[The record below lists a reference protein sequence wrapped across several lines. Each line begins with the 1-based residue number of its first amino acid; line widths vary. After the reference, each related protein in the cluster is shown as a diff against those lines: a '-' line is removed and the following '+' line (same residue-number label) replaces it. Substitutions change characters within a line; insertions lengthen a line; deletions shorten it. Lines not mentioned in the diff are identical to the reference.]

1 MSKETKNSILD
12 GVFYFIGAV
21 MIAFGIVMIIRSDL
35 GTSPWDTLHVALAE
49 VTPLSVGT
57 AIILVTFS
65 LTLFIIVV
73 RRSSRYL
80 FMAIPIVLVGVLI
93 DLFDLVVFRDFFP
106 EGYAQLG
113 TFFLG
118 LFTVPFGA
126 AMHIVSRFPAGVFDE
141 LMLVLMK
148 IFKTR
153 NMILVRILMEATP
166 VVIGVMLTGYFKGSL
181 GSLYFG
187 TVIFVIV
194 AGPLLRMYIK
204 LIRGIETWKSIY

>member
-1 MSKETKNSILD
+1 MSKQTKCSIID
-12 GVFYFIGAV
+12 GIFYFVGAV
-21 MIAFGIVMIIRSDL
+21 LIAFGIVMIIRSNL

-49 VTPLSVGT
+49 VTPLTVGM

-65 LTLFIIVV
+65 LTFFIIVV
-73 RRSSRYL
+73 RKSHRYL
-80 FMAIPIVLVGVLI
+80 FMVIPIVLVGLLI
-93 DLFDLVVFRDFFP
+93 DFFDLVVFDGFVP

-141 LMLVLMK
+141 FMLVLMK
-148 IFKTR
+148 LFKTR

-166 VVIGVMLTGYFKGSL
+166 VLIGVLLTGYFKGNI

-187 TVIFVIV
+187 TVIFVV
-194 AGPLLRMYIK
+194 LAGPLLRMYIK